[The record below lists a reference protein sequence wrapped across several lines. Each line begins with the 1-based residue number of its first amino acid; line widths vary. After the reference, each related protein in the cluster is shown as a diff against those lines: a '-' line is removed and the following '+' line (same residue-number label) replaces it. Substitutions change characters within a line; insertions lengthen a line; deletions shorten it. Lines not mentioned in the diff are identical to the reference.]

1 MQPRLEPRF
10 AVPAVPTRYVDRARL
25 TDRLDS
31 SAAPLTLLAAG
42 PGSGKTVLL
51 SAWLRA
57 ARGPAAWVTVT
68 RAHDSAPR
76 FWPTFLD
83 AVRAAGLPVVDV
95 ADLWRES
102 GPRTEPGAPR
112 PAVVLDD
119 AHLLTDPAV
128 LDGLDLVV
136 RRGGAALRLMLA
148 ARSDPLLPLDA
159 YRSDGRVC
167 ELRAAELA
175 LTGEETRRLLAAHGV
190 TLPERELSVL
200 IDRTRGWAAGV
211 RLCAMRMEGT
221 PRPARFV
228 EELALDQGSI
238 GEFLV
243 EEVLDHQPPE
253 VRSLLLETSFLPEVT
268 GPLADAVRGTTG
280 AHDLLDRL
288 ARRNSFV
295 VALDPA
301 RSRFHY
307 HPLLREVLVNLLER
321 EPRERRRE
329 LRRRA
334 AVWERQHGHVLA
346 GLAHAFAS
354 HDRRLTAA
362 HLVHGGLTT
371 AFVTHRR
378 LPLSRLPAA
387 DDDEPPLVDRDE
399 RDIAVAE
406 AALAAVC
413 GPLDDAEPAAALDR
427 ARAARMDA
435 DGQLTLD
442 LAALVLAQRTADLTG
457 VQSAAA
463 RLLAAP
469 PSGAFSPEL
478 RAAVHLA
485 RARALLLV
493 EGPHAAA
500 AALQSVA
507 AAAEVEPSAQ
517 LRLET
522 LAMSAV
528 VEAYETGRR
537 HPDDA
542 LARAHEL
549 LAGVPGLDRPAA
561 LDLAVG
567 AWGYVRADYETAAA
581 AARRAYSAA
590 EADGEAGPAAGAAVL
605 LARVLTT
612 GGDPWR
618 AQVLLDDAAPAVDQ
632 AGGLLAATVA
642 GELARIETELGRPH
656 AALALLHPWRGSRWA
671 AEVAARG
678 ARACLVLGEL
688 APAAGWLAA
697 VLDVPAAPVRRLVR
711 VEALLCRAEL
721 GWRVADESAACRA
734 LEDALDTADG
744 VIVQP
749 FVEMAGVLAD
759 LLDRHP
765 EIAAR
770 LPVPVGSPLPRPA
783 GPDPAGAGTLSGNA
797 FDRLTERER
806 AVLRLLTTDLTTA
819 EIADQLFLSTNTVKT
834 HLSSIYRKLGAR
846 NRGDAV
852 ARARTLEVL

>member
-1 MQPRLEPRF
+1 
-10 AVPAVPTRYVDRARL
+10 
-25 TDRLDS
+25 
-31 SAAPLTLLAAG
+31 
-42 PGSGKTVLL
+42 
-51 SAWLRA
+51 
-57 ARGPAAWVTVT
+57 
-68 RAHDSAPR
+68 
-76 FWPTFLD
+76 
-83 AVRAAGLPVVDV
+83 
-95 ADLWRES
+95 
-102 GPRTEPGAPR
+102 
-112 PAVVLDD
+112 
-119 AHLLTDPAV
+119 
-128 LDGLDLVV
+128 
-136 RRGGAALRLMLA
+136 
-148 ARSDPLLPLDA
+148 
-159 YRSDGRVC
+159 
-167 ELRAAELA
+167 
-175 LTGEETRRLLAAHGV
+175 
-190 TLPERELSVL
+190 
-200 IDRTRGWAAGV
+200 
-211 RLCAMRMEGT
+211 
-221 PRPARFV
+221 
-228 EELALDQGSI
+228 
-238 GEFLV
+238 
-243 EEVLDHQPPE
+243 
-253 VRSLLLETSFLPEVT
+253 
-268 GPLADAVRGTTG
+268 
-280 AHDLLDRL
+280 
-288 ARRNSFV
+288 
-295 VALDPA
+295 
-301 RSRFHY
+301 
-307 HPLLREVLVNLLER
+307 
-321 EPRERRRE
+321 
-329 LRRRA
+329 
-334 AVWERQHGHVLA
+334 
-346 GLAHAFAS
+346 
-354 HDRRLTAA
+354 
-362 HLVHGGLTT
+362 
-371 AFVTHRR
+371 
-378 LPLSRLPAA
+378 
-387 DDDEPPLVDRDE
+387 
-399 RDIAVAE
+399 
-406 AALAAVC
+406 
-413 GPLDDAEPAAALDR
+413 
-427 ARAARMDA
+427 MDA

-507 AAAEVEPSAQ
+507 AAAEVEPSAR

-522 LAMSAV
+522 FAMSAV

-711 VEALLCRAEL
+711 VDALLCRAEL

-770 LPVPVGSPLPRPA
+770 LPVPVGSPPPRTA

-819 EIADQLFLSTNTVKT
+819 EIAEQLFLSTNTVKT

-846 NRGDAV
+846 NRVDAV